1 MSSSPPE
8 QKSRFRKNVE
18 DATVFAG
25 AITVSVGAILQF
37 GVVGLAAGCLV
48 LSLAAAVVVSR
59 EEGFFV
65 QHDERPVVTDGGRDR

>member
-1 MSSSPPE
+1 MSSSTPE
-8 QKSRFRKNVE
+8 RKSRFRKNLE
-18 DATVFAG
+18 DATVFVG
-25 AITVSVGAILQF
+25 ALAVSVVAIFQF

-65 QHDERPVVTDGGRDR
+65 EHDERPVVTDGGRDR